1 MQVASC
7 DDNIV
12 QSDGST
18 GYKEK
23 IKHESQ
29 IYDEIKEFTDA
40 QEPFNMKQNVS
51 YTTVSHT
58 TF

>member
-7 DDNIV
+7 DNVV
-12 QSDGST
+12 QSEVST
-18 GYKEK
+18 GDKEEIK
-23 IKHESQ
+23 IESQ
-29 IYDEIKEFTDA
+29 IYDEIKDFTDA

-51 YTTVSHT
+51 YAAVSHT